1 MPVTPAPRIRQAL
14 PADIDAIY
22 RTHCDS
28 VERLCSGQYDVRQ
41 IAMWMDG
48 RSPSGYLDAIA
59 RGELWVAELDGIVGF
74 AEIEGN
80 EMSKLFVAGEH
91 SGRHIGARLLVCALA
106 AIAAGGASHAR
117 LEATLTAVPFYE
129 RQGFKVT
136 GTGYFSRGNSA
147 VRIEIVHM
155 EKFLAA

>member
-1 MPVTPAPRIRQAL
+1 MPVTPAVRIRRAL
-14 PADIDAIY
+14 PGDIDAIY

-28 VERLCSGQYDVRQ
+28 VEKLCGGEYDARQ

-48 RSPSGYLDAIA
+48 RSPAGYLDAIA

-80 EMSKLFVAGEH
+80 EMSKLFVAGDH
-91 SGRHIGARLLVCALA
+91 SGQQIGARLLDCALA

-129 RQGFKVT
+129 RQGFRRT
-136 GTGYFSRGNSA
+136 GTGYFSRGNST
-147 VRIEIVHM
+147 VRIEIVQM
-155 EKFLAA
+155 EKSLVA